1 MSTLPR
7 IEPTATAA
15 QQVDQYAPLVE
26 FGILGPLQVRSGD
39 VLVDIRRGLPRTI
52 LTYLLL
58 HVGDTVRS
66 DVLADVLWGD
76 QQPANPANALQTQIS
91 YLRRQLAA
99 HATTQPIVTR
109 PGGYTVDIDRETVDA
124 HRFDRIV
131 HSAASL
137 LSQPAPDPTTAL
149 ETLDG
154 ALIWWRGEA
163 LEDVAGEPFAIGEA
177 GRLEELRLTAIEL
190 RHDAA
195 LLLGRHREVAGDL
208 AALVQ
213 EHPLREKLHEQLMLA
228 LYRSGRQAEAL
239 RAFAFARERLVDELG
254 IEPGPD
260 LQDLERRILDHDPTL
275 VLPSPPVHVAAVPA
289 AVAVVSSPR
298 PASLPAPVTP
308 LIGREVELGRVASL
322 LERSRAV
329 TLTGPAGAG
338 KSRLAIEAARS
349 ASTTCEVW
357 YVDLGDL
364 VDPAQVALEV
374 AGAIAVPTVPN
385 EDPINAVSVALS
397 ARSGVLVLD
406 TCEHVVGA
414 VAVLVGRLLRD
425 APDIRVLSTSR
436 RPINVNG
443 EIAWPVPPLALAGPG
458 VSFDELCSFPSIE
471 LFVRRA
477 QAVQPDFELTG
488 DNAPDVIAICM
499 ALDGL
504 PLAIEL
510 AAARVDVLA
519 PRLIRERLTRRFDLL
534 VDGGRDTRVRQQTL
548 RGAID
553 WSIDLL
559 DERQRACFARL
570 GVLVGGF
577 DLETAGCVAAI
588 EDADELFATM
598 TSLVRHSMVARLEG
612 ERFRLLDTLRAYS
625 LEMLDDIDADATRD
639 RHARCFTRL
648 AEEGETAIRGQGQI
662 TGLERVRADL
672 PNHRAALDWLVT
684 VGDGVGAARL
694 AGALGWFWTLDG
706 SLADACTQLGTILA
720 FPELPAPERAK
731 VSWSLALVVASLGE
745 LRRAEEL
752 ARRAIDCG
760 REAED
765 LVQVGLGLNA
775 LAVAQWGLGDLDGAE
790 ASRDEA
796 IRLFDEHSEPWGAA
810 VSRVLRGRTALDRGS
825 PDTGELVAEG
835 LAAAEAIGDRHL
847 IGMAHE
853 QVARLA
859 LRRGDLD
866 TALASAD
873 LALRQHSEI
882 GYAEGGLGARHIR
895 GSALRERGELDA
907 AMGEHLAALRS
918 AQAIDHRAV
927 LCEALEDVALVH
939 HAAGRAARAQ
949 ELVDLAGEERCRLGL
964 ARRADDAARLIEGLG
979 AVRGVPGRCED
990 VAGAS
995 GRAKFD
1001 AVVAQLLADRTDT
1014 ASTA

>member
-1 MSTLPR
+1 M
-7 IEPTATAA
+7 
-15 QQVDQYAPLVE
+15 E
-26 FGILGPLQVRSGD
+26 FGILGPLRVRSGD
-39 VLVDIRRGLPRTI
+39 ALVDIRRGLPRTI

-58 HVGDTVRS
+58 SAGDTVRS

-76 QQPANPANALQTQIS
+76 HQPVNPANALQTQIS

-109 PGGYTVDIDRETVDA
+109 PGGYTVDIDRDAVDA

-131 HSAASL
+131 HSAATM
-137 LSQPAPDPTTAL
+137 LSQGEHDPAAVL
-149 ETLDG
+149 ETLDE
-154 ALIWWRGEA
+154 ALSWWRGDA

-260 LQDLERRILDHDPTL
+260 LQALERRILDHDPTL
-275 VLPSPPVHVAAVPA
+275 TLPAPPTQP
-289 AVAVVSSPR
+289 AVAPPADAAARSPR
-298 PASLPAPVTP
+298 PANLPAAVTP
-308 LIGREVELGRVASL
+308 LIGREVELDRVANL
-322 LERSRAV
+322 LDRSRAV

-349 ASTTCEVW
+349 VAMTCDVW

-364 VDPAQVALEV
+364 VDPAQVAIEV
-374 AGAIAVPTVPN
+374 AGAIDVPTVPN
-385 EDPINAVSVALS
+385 EDPIRAVSVALS

-414 VAVLVGRLLRD
+414 VAALVGRLLRD
-425 APDIRVLSTSR
+425 APDVRVLATSR
-436 RPINVNG
+436 RPLNVNG

-458 VSFDELCSFPSIE
+458 ASLDELCSFPAVE

-477 QAVQPDFELTG
+477 QAVQPDFELTDG
-488 DNAPDVIAICM
+488 NAADVTAICM

-534 VDGGRDTRVRQQTL
+534 VDGGRDTSVRQQTL

-553 WSIDLL
+553 WSIELL

-570 GVLVGGF
+570 GVLVGSF

-588 EDADELFATM
+588 DDADELLATM
-598 TSLVRHSMVARLEG
+598 TSLVRHSMVARVDG

-648 AEEGETAIRGQGQI
+648 ADEGETAIRGHDQI
-662 TGLERVRADL
+662 AGLERVRADL

-706 SLADACTQLGTILA
+706 SLADACAQLGIILA

-731 VSWSLALVVASLGE
+731 LSWSLALVVASLGE

-752 ARRAIDCG
+752 AREAVGCG
-760 REAED
+760 QDAGD
-765 LVQVGLGLNA
+765 PVQVGFGLNA

-790 ASRDEA
+790 TSRDEA
-796 IRLFDEHSEPWGAA
+796 IRLFDEHSDPWGAA
-810 VSRVLRGRTALDRGS
+810 VSRVLRGRTALDRAR
-825 PDTGELVAEG
+825 PDAGDLVAEG

-866 TALASAD
+866 EALASAD
-873 LALRQHSEI
+873 LALRQHGEI
-882 GYAEGGLGARHIR
+882 GYAEGALGARHVR

-907 AMGEHLAALRS
+907 ALGEHLAALRS

-939 HAAGRAARAQ
+939 HATGRAARAR
-949 ELVDLAGEERCRLGL
+949 ELVRVAGEERCRLGL
-964 ARRADDAARLIEGLG
+964 PHRSDDAARLIERLG
-979 AVRGVPGRCED
+979 SIPDVPGSRDD
-990 VAGAS
+990 VADAGD
-995 GRAKFD
+995 RADFD
-1001 AVVAQLLADRTDT
+1001 AVVAELLADRDEI
-1014 ASTA
+1014 ASTI